1 MKTRIFSSLSFD
13 PWYNLALEEHLL
25 KNVCQDDEVILYLWQ
40 NKGTV
45 VIGRNQNAW
54 KQCRTGEMEADNIK
68 LARRLSGGGAVFH
81 DLGNLNFTFIMSH
94 RLYELARQLEVIL
107 KAAQSQRVSA
117 EFSGR
122 NDITAL
128 GRKFSGNA
136 FYFEE
141 QRAYHHGTV
150 LVDADVESMMR
161 YLQVSDAKMRSKAI
175 ESVRSRVINLREIN
189 PDITIP
195 GMKEALMKAFAE
207 VYAAPDS
214 AQDIGPEI
222 WDAGALYEKYSA
234 WSWRFGET
242 PRFDVDFST
251 RFPWGEV
258 QVGLYVKKGHIVS
271 ATFYSDA
278 MNSQLMPSL
287 APLLAGAPL
296 QTQAITQRLTLP
308 GLSQDDQVIV
318 QDIAA
323 WLALETE
330 KL

>member
-1 MKTRIFSSLSFD
+1 MRTRIFNSLSFD

-25 KNVCQDDEVILYLWQ
+25 ENICQDDEVILYLWQ

-94 RLYELARQLEVIL
+94 RLYDLARQLEVIL
-107 KAAQSQRVSA
+107 KAAQSQGVSA

-150 LVDADVESMMR
+150 LVDADVASMMR

-175 ESVRSRVINLREIN
+175 ESVHSRVINLKEIN
-189 PDITIP
+189 PDITIS
-195 GMKEALMKAFAE
+195 GMQGALKDAFAQ
-207 VYAAPDS
+207 VYASPEAVL
-214 AQDIGPEI
+214 DIGPET

-234 WSWRFGET
+234 WNWRFGET
-242 PRFDVDFST
+242 PRFDVEFST

-258 QVGLYVKKGHIVS
+258 QVGLFVKKGHIIS
-271 ATFYSDA
+271 ATIYTDA

-296 QTQAITQRLTLP
+296 QAQAITQRLALSD
-308 GLSQDDQVIV
+308 LSQDDQIIV
-318 QDIAA
+318 GDVAA